1 MFCDFWVRLVFDK
14 VLLQAGPATCSS
26 LARCLTVSLRLSRG
40 VWGLLERKTSGLA
53 YKWMAYGK
61 TPDDSMELVTTW
73 QHGERGHL
81 ILRVFDKIRE
91 SFGLTRAMPGISVI
105 GL

>member
-1 MFCDFWVRLVFDK
+1 MTSGLDLFSDE
-14 VLLQAGPATCSS
+14 VLPQAGPATCSS
-26 LARCLTVSLRLSRG
+26 LARCLTVSLRLSQG
-40 VWGLLERKTSGLA
+40 GLGAAREEESGLA
-53 YKWMAYGK
+53 YKWMAYGE

-81 ILRVFDKIRE
+81 ILRVFDKVRE